1 MYKPDDFKRD
11 DFKRHDLLWLS
22 PAGWQAALDGHP
34 EHQPVFDYWR
44 REEWPVVVRRHD
56 AGADASR
63 EVCIGLSLPPD
74 AQGRKQ
80 RIGWRVALPHV
91 ERRGAPLTL
100 KAARSGLPPPWRTGY
115 ARLQELAVGLDLR
128 VYGSLA
134 WQALTLL
141 PSVTPASDIDILFR
155 PVSRNQLQAGLALLS
170 GLDHGLPLDG
180 EIMFPNGDAVSWK
193 EWLGATPAQARVL
206 VKTIAE
212 VRLADPAHLLAMLKP

>member
-1 MYKPDDFKRD
+1 MFKPHDLR
-11 DFKRHDLLWLS
+11 RHDLLWLT
-22 PAGWQAALDGHP
+22 PAGWQATLDGHP

-44 REEWPVVVRRHD
+44 REEWPVVVRRHE
-56 AGADASR
+56 AGADTTR

-74 AQGRKQ
+74 ANGRKQ
-80 RIGWRVALPHV
+80 RIGWRVAHAHV
-91 ERRGAPLTL
+91 ERGSAPLSL
-100 KAARSGLPPPWRTGY
+100 KAARPGLPAPWRPGY
-115 ARLQELAVGLDLR
+115 STLQELGVGLDLR

-134 WQALTLL
+134 WQALTSL
-141 PSVTPASDIDILFR
+141 PSVTPGSDIDILFR

-193 EWLGATPAQARVL
+193 EWLGAGASQARVL

-212 VRLADPAHLLAMLKP
+212 VRLADPADLLAMLKP